1 MFGQSK
7 TFICR
12 FNLYRLSGRLNFVVM
27 SANKLSLLFPSIQ
40 FRVALHA
47 IFWLVLL
54 SLRLYLTRIGFNVY
68 SGFPFLQV
76 FLLSLSG
83 TVLSAA
89 VFYAAAY
96 WIWPRFLVRKK
107 YAGAGAL
114 LLATI
119 ISYTFSDALIEKQ
132 LLTSCSSCMAIL
144 ERSETGYSR
153 LLSTDVSNIAFVRL
167 LSLGTPLSLLILLA
181 VPVSV
186 KAILTAWRNNIKTLQ
201 LAKDN
206 LQLEYNFLKAQVNPH
221 FLFNT
226 LNNIYGLIMKGDND
240 RSAHLVSRL
249 SELLRYILYDSNND
263 TMPLRGEVALLEDYI
278 ELEKVRLNHIQIGF
292 KTQIDDHDY
301 QIAPLLLMPLLENA
315 FKFSND
321 IPGSQINI
329 RLNVSQGELRFSL
342 DNTIDEE
349 KKSTNSGGIGIGN
362 LKKRLELYYPGYRYE
377 QQIDS
382 GTYVVRLNL
391 SLPWRSTA

>member
-1 MFGQSK
+1 MSTK
-7 TFICR
+7 K
-12 FNLYRLSGRLNFVVM
+12 LN
-27 SANKLSLLFPSIQ
+27 LLFPSIQ
-40 FRVALHA
+40 FRVALHV

-68 SGFPFLQV
+68 SGFPLLQV

-96 WIWPRFLVRKK
+96 RIWPKFLLRRK

-114 LLATI
+114 LLVMTI
-119 ISYTFSDALIEKQ
+119 CYTLIDAFIEKQ
-132 LLTSCSSCMAIL
+132 VLMACPHCMAIL
-144 ERSETGYSR
+144 ERSGTGYSR
-153 LLSTDVSNIAFVRL
+153 LLATDVTNIAFVRL
-167 LSLGTPLSLLILLA
+167 LSLGTPIALLIFLA

-186 KAILTAWRNNIKTLQ
+186 KTTLTAWRNNIKTLQ

-226 LNNIYGLIMKGDND
+226 LNNIYGLIMKGDNR

-249 SELLRYILYDSNND
+249 SELLRYILYDSNNE
-263 TMPLRGEVALLEDYI
+263 TMPLRREVALLEDYI
-278 ELEKVRLNHIQIGF
+278 ELEKVRLNQIQVSF
-292 KTQIDDHDY
+292 KTQIDDQDY

-321 IPGSQINI
+321 VPGSQIKICLDVCNGQ
-329 RLNVSQGELRFSL
+329 LQFSL

-349 KKSTNSGGIGIGN
+349 RENTNSGGIGIGN

-391 SLPWRSTA
+391 SLQ